1 MSKYY
6 TKDHEWVRVDGE
18 EAWVGIST
26 FAAKELGD
34 ITYVE
39 LPKEGS
45 DLIVGD
51 TIGVVESV
59 KAASDVYSPVSGTVI
74 AVNKALDDDP
84 GIINHSPEERG
95 WICKLENI
103 DLVELE
109 DLMDEPAYEKFV
121 ASQK

>member
-1 MSKYY
+1 MSRHY
-6 TKDHEWVRVDGE
+6 TKDHEWVSVDGE
-18 EAWVGIST
+18 EAVIGISN

-45 DLIVGD
+45 DVIVGD

-59 KAASDVYSPVSGTVI
+59 KAASDVYSPISGTVI
-74 AVNKALDDDP
+74 SVNKALDDDP

-95 WICKLENI
+95 WICKLDNI
-103 DLVELE
+103 DLDELE
-109 DLMDEPAYEKFV
+109 ELMDEAAYAKFLKEH
-121 ASQK
+121 A